1 MPGDLRLA
9 IRSLASA
16 PAVSLAA
23 LLTLALGIG
32 ATTAIFSVANG
43 LILRPLAV
51 ERPQDLVT
59 ITSVT
64 PLRYGFQAGGG
75 WNYGMWDRFRQ
86 RSDAFAGAFAWT
98 LQRLDLA
105 EAGEAQPINAL
116 IASGEFFTTLGV
128 RAAMGRM
135 FAPTDDVRGGGPDG
149 PVAVISHQ
157 LWQRRFN
164 ALPSI
169 VGSQLLVEGTPLT
182 IVGVAP
188 ASFRGVDVG
197 QPFDIAMPFGAEAV
211 IRSRP
216 SVMDS
221 PRALLLTVLLRL
233 APGQTLAQ
241 ATAALQAMQSQIV
254 GPAAPSFLREP
265 FIVVRASTGISDRSR
280 LRQQYAHPLL
290 LLSILSGTV
299 LLIACSNI
307 ASLFLARAAA
317 RRRALSIR
325 VALGASRWR
334 LARQVLVEAGTLGSA
349 GVLTATLLATW
360 MSRALVAQLPN
371 AGGPILIDLPL
382 DWRVLAFT
390 AAVATIA
397 VALFGMAPALYAMR
411 VPPMEALQDEGRSTA
426 GRRVG
431 RLSGG
436 LLATQVALSI
446 VLVSAAGLF
455 LRTADRLANVPLG
468 FDPTGV
474 LVITTRATGSP
485 AEDQRRQRILDVLSA
500 VPGVTHAAASI
511 WTPVGSGG
519 GGILT
524 DARGRRAEDAARV
537 AYNVVTPGWF
547 RTYATPLRMGRDCE
561 RRDDASAPRVAVVN
575 DTLRRSVL
583 GGAGAPGATIDAGPC
598 GRGGC
603 TVVGVVADAVYG
615 QSLRDAPP
623 PTVYVPFAQAAGVA
637 RPDAPL
643 RISVRTDGDP
653 VRLAPALAAA
663 LRAVDPSLTF
673 SFRPVATD
681 VAASMAEE
689 RLVAILAMFFGV
701 VALLLSSVGVYGVTS
716 YSVARQRG
724 EIGVRIALGGQPRT
738 ILRAVLAR
746 IAAFVV
752 AGTVAGLLTVLWLSR
767 YVAPLLFGLEPR
779 DPATLVT
786 SMLILM
792 GVAALAGGV
801 PAWRATRVDPAHVLR
816 EN

>member
-9 IRSLASA
+9 IRSLAAA

-43 LILRPLAV
+43 LFLRPLAV
-51 ERPQDLVT
+51 ERPQELVT

-86 RSDAFAGAFAWT
+86 RSDAFGGAFAWT

-105 EAGEAQPINAL
+105 EAGEAQPVNAL
-116 IASGEFFTTLGV
+116 IASGAFFTTLGV
-128 RAAMGRM
+128 RAARGRM
-135 FAPTDDVRGGGPDG
+135 FAPADDVRGGGPDG
-149 PVAVISHQ
+149 PVAVISHD
-157 LWQRRFN
+157 LWQHRFN
-164 ALPSI
+164 AIPAI
-169 VGSQLLVEGTPLT
+169 VGSQLLVEGMPLT

-188 ASFRGVDVG
+188 PSFRGVDVG

-233 APGQTLAQ
+233 APGQTPAQ
-241 ATAALQAMQSQIV
+241 ATAALQAMQSQII

-280 LRQQYAHPLL
+280 LRQQYAYPLL
-290 LLSILSGTV
+290 LLSILSGIV
-299 LLIACSNI
+299 LLIACTNI

-325 VALGASRWR
+325 LALGASRWR
-334 LARQVLVEAGTLGSA
+334 LARLVLVEAGTLGIV
-349 GVLTATLLATW
+349 GVLAATLLATW

-371 AGGPILIDLPL
+371 AGGPVLIDLPL

-390 AAVATIA
+390 AAAATIA
-397 VALFGMAPALYAMR
+397 VAVFATAPALYAMQ
-411 VPPMEALQDEGRSTA
+411 VPPMEALQDEGRSTPGGRA
-426 GRRVG
+426 GV
-431 RLSGG
+431 LPGG
-436 LLATQVALSI
+436 LLVTQVALSI
-446 VLVSAAGLF
+446 VLVSAGGLF
-455 LRTADRLANVPLG
+455 LRTAEHLANVPLG
-468 FDPTGV
+468 FDPRGV
-474 LVITTRATGSP
+474 LVITTRATSSP
-485 AEDQRRQRILDVLSA
+485 AQAQLRQRILDALSA
-500 VPGVTHAAASI
+500 VPGVTHVAASI

-524 DARGRRAEDAARV
+524 DARGRRAGDAARV

-547 RTYATPLRMGRDCE
+547 RTYATPLRMGRDFE

-583 GGAGAPGATIDAGPC
+583 GGAGAPGAIIDAGPC
-598 GRGGC
+598 GRDGC

-615 QSLRDAPP
+615 QSLRDAAP

-637 RPDAPL
+637 RPDAPF

-653 VRLAPALAAA
+653 VRLAPALATA
-663 LRAVDPSLTF
+663 LRGVDPALTF
-673 SFRPVATD
+673 SFRPVAMD
-681 VAASMAEE
+681 IAASMAEE
-689 RLVAILAMFFGV
+689 RLVATLAAFFGAI
-701 VALLLSSVGVYGVTS
+701 ALLLSSVGLYGVTS
-716 YSVARQRG
+716 YAVARRRG
-724 EIGVRIALGGQPRT
+724 EIAIRLMLGGQPRT

-746 IAAFVV
+746 IAAFVL
-752 AGTVAGLLTVLWLSR
+752 AGTVAGLLVVLWLSR
-767 YVAPLLFGLEPR
+767 FLAPLLFGLEPN
-779 DPATLVT
+779 DPATLVAAT
-786 SMLILM
+786 LIL
-792 GVAALAGGV
+792 GAVAALAGGI
-801 PAWRATRVDPAHVLR
+801 PAWRATHADPAAVLR